1 MKVECQKKIVEKILE
16 NVLEYVQNAYG
27 NFVVSEVLT
36 RFSYDICAQ
45 IYSKLKTH
53 FVQLSQFKFSSKCIE
68 VCINMAPASLQEE
81 IINEFCESPYL
92 NKVV

>member
-53 FVQLSQFKFSSKCIE
+53 FVQLSQFKFSST
-68 VCINMAPASLQEE
+68 
-81 IINEFCESPYL
+81 YL
-92 NKVV
+92 LDAHTKQSDALVEPVFTVYFPSSQNSHRS